1 MYGDY
6 KLFLGKDWFEVVKVN
21 YGIASIS
28 LFRIDIPLFSKSIQF
43 DAKITRAESD
53 DKVEL

>member
-1 MYGDY
+1 LYGDY
-6 KLFLGKDWFEVVKVN
+6 KLFLDKDWFEVVKVN